1 MAPPQ
6 SIGLNIIHSLSQGDK
21 VTREL
26 QALVKD
32 LPVVLEGVGK
42 DAMKL
47 EKQIQ
52 LYSAFTEFVCGW

>member
-1 MAPPQ
+1 M
-6 SIGLNIIHSLSQGDK
+6 
-21 VTREL
+21 TREI

-47 EKQIQ
+47 EKLIQ
-52 LYSAFTEFVCGW
+52 LYSAFTEFVCEW

>member
-1 MAPPQ
+1 M
-6 SIGLNIIHSLSQGDK
+6 
-21 VTREL
+21 TREL

-52 LYSAFTEFVCGW
+52 LYSAFTDFVCGW